1 MFSSTG
7 VTVGIRSGIFKG
19 GFDSEQ
25 VSEFGGWQSMQNHL
39 ARAFL
44 SKSKVGSAA
53 STHLMWKKVPDRH
66 LFLRLQE
73 IIPVLEHRLPFC
85 SETGIY

>member
-1 MFSSTG
+1 
-7 VTVGIRSGIFKG
+7 
-19 GFDSEQ
+19 
-25 VSEFGGWQSMQNHL
+25 MQNHL

-53 STHLMWKKVPDRH
+53 STHFIWKNVPERH

-73 IIPVLEHRLPFC
+73 IIPVLEHRLPVC
-85 SETGIY
+85 SV